1 MAELTGLPK
10 LVITPEYKKP
20 LQGKGKPDKIMR
32 NGQPNQRDISAQL
45 FGRGGGL
52 HSRVITKSLSRSQ
65 KGTVA
70 ANAGLG
76 AALTYGSAKRAVQ
89 YGRSARNLKQDA
101 GRTSSLVD
109 NRQFLSD
116 AKYMRRMS
124 GRNAKVVAGSALVSG
139 GLSAGLMAGQNA
151 VRDHRAR
158 KRLQPVAKMTDVELR
173 RRKKLAG
180 NIAMTTSTVGLG
192 GLGLLGAGV
201 ALKKPRLTKIA
212 TTGSIVNGGIGGAGG
227 YNFAAINRAEAK
239 KRPVAKGWS
248 RQQMDEMTQGGKIR
262 LSRAIGLTG
271 PPVSKA
277 FDAERNRQNRARN
290 QTKAAA
296 TVGAAGLG
304 GAGYLGGK
312 GGRQLNT
319 ARKLKRDSNNLVMDG
334 FRDSSMAQ
342 TSDHPFRSRKKGK
355 TKLGNYD
362 MPYFRPPTSGERLAN
377 GGSAAGKLRKVA
389 HLNLKRSG
397 GLAAL
402 GIGGMVAA
410 DRIAS
415 YSQGKGKT
423 YQPRYRRPE

>member
-65 KGTVA
+65 KGTAA

-101 GRTSSLVD
+101 GRTRSLVD

-180 NIAMTTSTVGLG
+180 NIALTTSTVGLG

-239 KRPVAKGWS
+239 KRPVAK
-248 RQQMDEMTQGGKIR
+248 
-262 LSRAIGLTG
+262 
-271 PPVSKA
+271 A
-277 FDAERNRQNRARN
+277 FDSERNRQNRARH

-296 TVGAAGLG
+296 TVGAASLG

-319 ARKLKRDSNNLVMDG
+319 ARKLKRDSGNLVVGGWADPTNPG
-334 FRDSSMAQ
+334 L
-342 TSDHPFRSRKKGK
+342 RSARPVKN
-355 TKLGNYD
+355 KLGNFKT
-362 MPYFRPPTSGERLAN
+362 PVFRPPTSGERLAN
-377 GGSAAGKLRKVA
+377 GAGAAGKLRKVA
-389 HLNLKRSG
+389 RTNLKRSG